1 MIFKKKCLLLLI
13 IILLCSCAKD
23 VTVEIATN
31 KKVNKGAP
39 FFVLINKNDNI
50 VDFKKITPDKLQNQ
64 ILEDTTPL
72 YLSYLVIPGVKKDI
86 TLKDQRG
93 DFSVFFMLQ
102 DAGTKV
108 NNWNFYIKE
117 PSQKFYKF
125 TLDNNKI
132 TLNKQKEESYVEDMF
147 F

>member
-1 MIFKKKCLLLLI
+1 MIFKKKCLLLLT

-23 VTVEIATN
+23 ITVEIATN

-39 FFVLINKNDNI
+39 FFVLINRNDNI
-50 VDFKKITPDKLQNQ
+50 ADFKKITPDKLQNQ
-64 ILEDTTPL
+64 ILEDASL
-72 YLSYLVIPGVKKDI
+72 YLSYLVTPGVKKDI

-93 DFSVFFMLQ
+93 DFSIFFMLQ

-108 NNWNFYIKE
+108 NNWNYYIKD
-117 PSQKFYKF
+117 PIDKFYKF

-132 TLNKQKEESYVEDMF
+132 TLNKQKEENYVEDLF